1 MIEKFNKDRE
11 ERIKKRYNQVP
22 QDLKDASF
30 VNQDNTAPERNNY
43 KISSKTS
50 HSKIQPTEGK
60 CRIIFR
66 KLCRCWCIT
75 KSTEQIIPSEATES
89 RVESV

>member
-11 ERIKKRYNQVP
+11 ERIKKRYKQVP
-22 QDLKDASF
+22 QDLKDAYYG
-30 VNQDNTAPERNNY
+30 NQDNTTSERNIN
-43 KISSKTS
+43 KTS
-50 HSKIQPTEGK
+50 SRTCRSKNQPTEGK

-66 KLCRCWCIT
+66 KLCRCWCIS
-75 KSTEQIIPSEATES
+75 KSTEQVIPSEATES

>member
-11 ERIKKRYNQVP
+11 ERIKKRYKQVP

-30 VNQDNTAPERNNY
+30 GNHDNTAPERNNN
-43 KISSKTS
+43 KISSRSS
-50 HSKIQPTEGK
+50 HSKNTPTEGK
-60 CRIIFR
+60 CRIIFM
-66 KLCRCWCIT
+66 KLCRCWCFS

>member
-22 QDLKDASF
+22 QEFKDASF
-30 VNQDNTAPERNNY
+30 GNQDNTASERNNY
-43 KISSKTS
+43 KITS
-50 HSKIQPTEGK
+50 RTRHSKNKPTEGK
-60 CRIIFR
+60 CRIVLR
-66 KLCRCWCIT
+66 RLCKCLCIS
-75 KSTEQIIPSEATES
+75 KSSEQIIPSEATES